1 MKWGFSD
8 KDGNRNRSY
17 NYEDYF
23 LMSESKKE
31 LIDKEIQELVD
42 AGMKRAEDIINEN
55 EGLLKVIAER
65 LMVDEILTGE
75 ELEQI
80 CKEYEE
86 GGKTKEVEKT
96 AETPKEIE

>member
-1 MKWGFSD
+1 VQ
-8 KDGNRNRSY
+8 
-17 NYEDYF
+17 
-23 LMSESKKE
+23 E
-31 LIDKEIQELVD
+31 LID
-42 AGMKRAEDIINEN
+42 AGTKRAEEMINAN

-86 GGKTKEVEKT
+86 SQK
-96 AETPKEIE
+96 